1 MLPKNSAAGSMCY
14 GIIVGGHDA
23 DPPSDYSG
31 NLRVYFPGI
40 HGTGVDVKHLAFS
53 PRLMAPSRAG
63 QQEFSGGLDPGSL
76 VLCMKDTGSNQ
87 CQILGLANDIN
98 KSDSMIPGN
107 MSLLQG
113 ISQYLTMPIQV
124 NSPPSVSEA
133 VVGGALIR
141 QLSNK
146 GQWNHGLTKG
156 LPTSLGLFNLAGIV
170 MPQVKNVATAIQS
183 MTSMPTVSTFAG
195 LPGIAMS
202 IGGLL
207 STILNSKT
215 HSKSLSKSMTPNILE
230 SFMSMSYLLQS
241 IEQRESAG
249 FMAGTR
255 VNQDV
260 YVNNAV
266 ALLGQAVGVGDM
278 VNIFQRL
285 QYDTSIMG
293 LDSLA
298 SVVTPIITQNG
309 TSYQSYSPTGQSILY
324 TPQAVVQAAKS
335 ISSIL
340 GGLGFIGAI
349 PGQNLF
355 DGVGGPAVLFSMF
368 SRLGPAGSSNMIGLL
383 TTIQSAPA
391 KFLIDNATRAL
402 STGTNPITAMFP
414 GL

>member
-1 MLPKNSAAGSMCY
+1 L
-14 GIIVGGHDA
+14 
-23 DPPSDYSG
+23 
-31 NLRVYFPGI
+31 
-40 HGTGVDVKHLAFS
+40 
-53 PRLMAPSRAG
+53 
-63 QQEFSGGLDPGSL
+63 
-76 VLCMKDTGSNQ
+76 
-87 CQILGLANDIN
+87 
-98 KSDSMIPGN
+98 
-107 MSLLQG
+107 
-113 ISQYLTMPIQV
+113 PIQV

-183 MTSMPTVSTFAG
+183 MTSMPTVSAFAN

-215 HSKSLSKSMTPNILE
+215 YSKSLSKSMTPNILE
-230 SFMSMSYLLQS
+230 SFLSMSYLLQS

-266 ALLGQAVGVGDM
+266 ALLGQAAGVGDI
-278 VNIFQRL
+278 VNVFQRL

-293 LDSLA
+293 LDTLA

-324 TPQAVVQAAKS
+324 TPQAVAQAAKS

-340 GGLGFIGAI
+340 GGLGLIGAI

-355 DGVGGPAVLFSMF
+355 DGVGGPDVLFSMI
-368 SRLGPAGSSNMIGLL
+368 SRLGPSGASNMIALL

-391 KFLIDNATRAL
+391 KLLIDNATRAIT
-402 STGTNPITAMFP
+402 TGTNPITAMFP